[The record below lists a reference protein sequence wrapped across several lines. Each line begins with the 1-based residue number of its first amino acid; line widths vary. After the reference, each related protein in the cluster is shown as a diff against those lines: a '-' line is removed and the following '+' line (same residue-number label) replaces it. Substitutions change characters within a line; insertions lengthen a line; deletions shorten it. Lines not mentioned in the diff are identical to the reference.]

1 MRVVYENEN
10 NDENEDNNMEAENM
24 KLFNK
29 KITKKITKKMIVALL
44 VAAVSIAAIGCS
56 KKDASDS
63 DTQTTSKSTL
73 ESIKAKGTLVVG
85 TAPGYPPFEFI
96 KSTDGKSEV
105 VGADID
111 LANKVAEK
119 LGVKLEIKTMDFDSL
134 IPALVSD
141 KIDMAI
147 TGMTPTD
154 ERKKTIDFSDVYF
167 TGTNSLI
174 VKADFNKKA
183 ETADDLKQLKIGVQ
197 KGSTQE
203 ILAVEKLKVPNTK
216 SLLNIPDLVS
226 DLKNGNIEAVIASS
240 TVAKIN
246 EKQFEGIKVLD
257 IKGLSSS
264 DAGETAAIALKKGNN
279 EELLEEVNSL
289 IKELH
294 DSGEYDKILNKNIDI
309 AGQQNAEK

>member
-1 MRVVYENEN
+1 
-10 NDENEDNNMEAENM
+10 M
-24 KLFNK
+24 KLFN
-29 KITKKITKKMIVALL
+29 KKITKKMIVALL
-44 VAAVSIAAIGCS
+44 VAAVSITAIGCS
-56 KKDASDS
+56 KKDDSES

-203 ILAVEKLKVPNTK
+203 ILAVEKLKVPSTK

-279 EELLEEVNSL
+279 EELLTEVNSL

>member
-1 MRVVYENEN
+1 
-10 NDENEDNNMEAENM
+10 M
-24 KLFNK
+24 KLFN
-29 KITKKITKKMIVALL
+29 KKITKKMIVALL

-183 ETADDLKQLKIGVQ
+183 ETAGDLKQLKIGVQ

-279 EELLEEVNSL
+279 EELLKEVNSL

>member
-10 NDENEDNNMEAENM
+10 NDENEDNNMEVENM

-29 KITKKITKKMIVALL
+29 KITKKMIVALL
-44 VAAVSIAAIGCS
+44 VTAVSIAAIGCS

-279 EELLEEVNSL
+279 EELLKEVNSL

>member
-1 MRVVYENEN
+1 
-10 NDENEDNNMEAENM
+10 M
-24 KLFNK
+24 KLFN
-29 KITKKITKKMIVALL
+29 KKITKKMIVALL
-44 VAAVSIAAIGCS
+44 VVAVSITAIGCS
-56 KKDASDS
+56 KKDDS
-63 DTQTTSKSTL
+63 ESNTQTTSKSTL

-203 ILAVEKLKVPNTK
+203 ILAVEKLKVPSTK

-279 EELLEEVNSL
+279 EELLTELNSL

>member
-1 MRVVYENEN
+1 MKMKTMNEN
-10 NDENEDNNMEAENM
+10 NDENEDNNTEVENM

-29 KITKKITKKMIVALL
+29 KITKKMIVALL
-44 VAAVSIAAIGCS
+44 VVAVSITAIGCS
-56 KKDASDS
+56 KKDDS
-63 DTQTTSKSTL
+63 ESNTQTTSKSTL

-203 ILAVEKLKVPNTK
+203 ILAVEKLKVPSTK

-279 EELLEEVNSL
+279 EELLTEVNSL

>member
-10 NDENEDNNMEAENM
+10 NDENEDNNMEVENM
-24 KLFNK
+24 KLFNEK
-29 KITKKITKKMIVALL
+29 NTKKMIVALL

-203 ILAVEKLKVPNTK
+203 ILAVEKLKVPSTK

-279 EELLEEVNSL
+279 EELLTEVNSL

-294 DSGEYDKILNKNIDI
+294 DSGEYDEILNKNIDI

>member
-1 MRVVYENEN
+1 
-10 NDENEDNNMEAENM
+10 M
-24 KLFNK
+24 KLFN
-29 KITKKITKKMIVALL
+29 KKITKKMIVALL
-44 VAAVSIAAIGCS
+44 VVAVSITAIGCS
-56 KKDASDS
+56 KKDDS
-63 DTQTTSKSTL
+63 ESNTQTTSKSTL

-203 ILAVEKLKVPNTK
+203 ILAVEKLKVPSTK

-279 EELLEEVNSL
+279 EELLTEVNSL

>member
-10 NDENEDNNMEAENM
+10 NDENEDNNMEVENM
-24 KLFNK
+24 KLFNE
-29 KITKKITKKMIVALL
+29 KITKKMIVALL

-279 EELLEEVNSL
+279 EELLKEVNSL

-294 DSGEYDKILNKNIDI
+294 DSGEYDKILNKNIDV

>member
-10 NDENEDNNMEAENM
+10 NDENEDNNMEVENM
-24 KLFNK
+24 KLFNE
-29 KITKKITKKMIVALL
+29 KITKKMIVALL
-44 VAAVSIAAIGCS
+44 VAAVSITAIGCS
-56 KKDASDS
+56 KKDDSES

-203 ILAVEKLKVPNTK
+203 ILAVEKLKVPSTK

-279 EELLEEVNSL
+279 EELLTEVNSL

-309 AGQQNAEK
+309 AGQQNADK

>member
-10 NDENEDNNMEAENM
+10 NDENEDNNMEVENM
-24 KLFNK
+24 KLFNE
-29 KITKKITKKMIVALL
+29 KITKKMIVALL

-279 EELLEEVNSL
+279 EELLKEVNSL

-294 DSGEYDKILNKNIDI
+294 DSGEYDKILNENIDI
-309 AGQQNAEK
+309 AGQQNSEK

>member
-1 MRVVYENEN
+1 MKMKTMNEN
-10 NDENEDNNMEAENM
+10 NDENEDNNTEVENM

-29 KITKKITKKMIVALL
+29 KITKKMIVALL
-44 VAAVSIAAIGCS
+44 VVAVSITAIGCS
-56 KKDASDS
+56 KKDDS
-63 DTQTTSKSTL
+63 ESNTQTTSKSTL

-203 ILAVEKLKVPNTK
+203 ILAVEKLKVPSTK

-279 EELLEEVNSL
+279 EELLTELNSL

>member
-10 NDENEDNNMEAENM
+10 NDENEDNNMEVENM
-24 KLFNK
+24 KLFN
-29 KITKKITKKMIVALL
+29 KKITKKMIVALL

-279 EELLEEVNSL
+279 EELLKEVNSL

>member
-10 NDENEDNNMEAENM
+10 NDENEDNNMEVENM
-24 KLFNK
+24 KLFNE
-29 KITKKITKKMIVALL
+29 KITKKMIVALL

-56 KKDASDS
+56 KKGASDS

-294 DSGEYDKILNKNIDI
+294 DSGEYDKILNKNIDV

>member
-1 MRVVYENEN
+1 
-10 NDENEDNNMEAENM
+10 M

-29 KITKKITKKMIVALL
+29 KITKKMLAALL
-44 VAAVSIAAIGCS
+44 VATVSITAIGCS
-56 KKDASDS
+56 KKAASNS
-63 DTQTTSKSTL
+63 DTQATSKSTL

-119 LGVKLEIKTMDFDSL
+119 LGIKLEIKTMDFDSL

-154 ERKKTIDFSDVYF
+154 ERKKTIDFSEVYF

-183 ETADDLKQLKIGVQ
+183 EAVDDLKQLKIGVQ

-203 ILAVEKLKVPNTK
+203 ILAVEKLKVPSTK

-279 EELLEEVNSL
+279 EELLKEVNSL

-309 AGQQNAEK
+309 AGQQSAEK

>member
-10 NDENEDNNMEAENM
+10 NDENEDNNMEVENM
-24 KLFNK
+24 KLFNE
-29 KITKKITKKMIVALL
+29 KITKKMIVALL

-56 KKDASDS
+56 KKGASDS

-279 EELLEEVNSL
+279 EELLKEVNSL

>member
-1 MRVVYENEN
+1 MKTMNEN
-10 NDENEDNNMEAENM
+10 NDENEDNNTEVENM

-29 KITKKITKKMIVALL
+29 KITKKMIVALL
-44 VAAVSIAAIGCS
+44 VVAVSITAIGCS
-56 KKDASDS
+56 KKDDS
-63 DTQTTSKSTL
+63 ESNTQTTSKSTL

-203 ILAVEKLKVPNTK
+203 ILAVEKLKVPSTK

-279 EELLEEVNSL
+279 EELLTEVNSL

-294 DSGEYDKILNKNIDI
+294 DSGEYDKILNKNIDT

>member
-10 NDENEDNNMEAENM
+10 NDENEDNNMEVENM
-24 KLFNK
+24 KLFNEK
-29 KITKKITKKMIVALL
+29 NTKKMIVALL

-203 ILAVEKLKVPNTK
+203 ILAVEKLKVPSTK

-226 DLKNGNIEAVIASS
+226 DLKNGNIEAVVASS

-279 EELLEEVNSL
+279 EELLTEVNSL

-294 DSGEYDKILNKNIDI
+294 DSGEYDEILNKNIDI

>member
-10 NDENEDNNMEAENM
+10 NDENEDNNMEVENM
-24 KLFNK
+24 KLFNE
-29 KITKKITKKMIVALL
+29 KITKKMIVALL

-63 DTQTTSKSTL
+63 DTQITSKSTL

-203 ILAVEKLKVPNTK
+203 ILAVEKLKVPSTK

-279 EELLEEVNSL
+279 EELLKEVNSL

>member
-10 NDENEDNNMEAENM
+10 NDENEDNNMEVENM
-24 KLFNK
+24 KLFN
-29 KITKKITKKMIVALL
+29 KKITKKMIVALL

>member
-10 NDENEDNNMEAENM
+10 NDENEDNNMEVENM
-24 KLFNK
+24 KLFNEK
-29 KITKKITKKMIVALL
+29 NTKKMIVALL

-56 KKDASDS
+56 KKDDSES
-63 DTQTTSKSTL
+63 DTQTTSKSTF

-203 ILAVEKLKVPNTK
+203 ILAVEKLKVPSTK

-279 EELLEEVNSL
+279 EELLTEVNSL

-294 DSGEYDKILNKNIDI
+294 DSGEYDEILNKNIDI

>member
-1 MRVVYENEN
+1 
-10 NDENEDNNMEAENM
+10 M
-24 KLFNK
+24 KLFN
-29 KITKKITKKMIVALL
+29 KKITKKMIVALL
-44 VAAVSIAAIGCS
+44 VVAVSITAIGCS
-56 KKDASDS
+56 KKDDS
-63 DTQTTSKSTL
+63 ESNTQTISKSTL

-203 ILAVEKLKVPNTK
+203 ILAVEKLKVPSTK

-279 EELLEEVNSL
+279 EELLTEVNSL

>member
-1 MRVVYENEN
+1 
-10 NDENEDNNMEAENM
+10 M
-24 KLFNK
+24 KLFN
-29 KITKKITKKMIVALL
+29 KKITKKMIVALL
-44 VAAVSIAAIGCS
+44 VVAVSITAIGCS
-56 KKDASDS
+56 KKDDS
-63 DTQTTSKSTL
+63 ESNTQTTSKSTL

-154 ERKKTIDFSDVYF
+154 ERKKIIDFSDVYF

-203 ILAVEKLKVPNTK
+203 ILAVEKLKVPSTK

-279 EELLEEVNSL
+279 EELLTKVNSL

>member
-1 MRVVYENEN
+1 
-10 NDENEDNNMEAENM
+10 M
-24 KLFNK
+24 KLFN
-29 KITKKITKKMIVALL
+29 KKITKKMIVALL

-203 ILAVEKLKVPNTK
+203 ILAVEKLKVPSTK

-279 EELLEEVNSL
+279 EELLTEVNSL

>member
-1 MRVVYENEN
+1 
-10 NDENEDNNMEAENM
+10 M
-24 KLFNK
+24 KLFN
-29 KITKKITKKMIVALL
+29 KKITKKMIVALL
-44 VAAVSIAAIGCS
+44 VVAVSITAIGCS
-56 KKDASDS
+56 KKDDSES

-203 ILAVEKLKVPNTK
+203 ILAVEKLKVPSTK

-264 DAGETAAIALKKGNN
+264 DAGETAAIALKRGNN
-279 EELLEEVNSL
+279 EELLTEVNSL

>member
-1 MRVVYENEN
+1 
-10 NDENEDNNMEAENM
+10 M
-24 KLFNK
+24 KLFN
-29 KITKKITKKMIVALL
+29 KKITKKMIVALL
-44 VAAVSIAAIGCS
+44 VVAVSITAIGCS
-56 KKDASDS
+56 KKDDS
-63 DTQTTSKSTL
+63 ESNTQTTSKSTL

-203 ILAVEKLKVPNTK
+203 ILAVEKLKVPSTK

-279 EELLEEVNSL
+279 EELLTEVNSL

-294 DSGEYDKILNKNIDI
+294 DSGEYDKILNKNIDT

>member
-1 MRVVYENEN
+1 
-10 NDENEDNNMEAENM
+10 M
-24 KLFNK
+24 KLFN
-29 KITKKITKKMIVALL
+29 KKITKKMIVALL
-44 VAAVSIAAIGCS
+44 VVAVSITAIGCS
-56 KKDASDS
+56 KKDDSES

-203 ILAVEKLKVPNTK
+203 ILAVEKLKVPSTK

-279 EELLEEVNSL
+279 EELLTEVNSL

>member
-10 NDENEDNNMEAENM
+10 NDENEDNNMEVENM
-24 KLFNK
+24 KLFN
-29 KITKKITKKMIVALL
+29 KKITKKMIVALL

-73 ESIKAKGTLVVG
+73 ESIKAKGILVVG

-96 KSTDGKSEV
+96 KSNDGKSEV

-279 EELLEEVNSL
+279 EELLKEVNSL

>member
-10 NDENEDNNMEAENM
+10 NDENEDNNMEVENM
-24 KLFNK
+24 KLFNE
-29 KITKKITKKMIVALL
+29 KITKKMIVALL

>member
-10 NDENEDNNMEAENM
+10 NDENEDNNMEVENM
-24 KLFNK
+24 KLFNE
-29 KITKKITKKMIVALL
+29 KITKKMIVALL

-63 DTQTTSKSTL
+63 DTQITSKSTL

-257 IKGLSSS
+257 IKGLSSY

>member
-10 NDENEDNNMEAENM
+10 NDENEDNNMEVENM
-24 KLFNK
+24 KLFN
-29 KITKKITKKMIVALL
+29 KKITKKMIVALL

-183 ETADDLKQLKIGVQ
+183 ETAGDLKQLKIGVQ

-279 EELLEEVNSL
+279 EELLKEVNSL

>member
-10 NDENEDNNMEAENM
+10 NDENEDNNMEVENM
-24 KLFNK
+24 KLFNE
-29 KITKKITKKMIVALL
+29 KITKKMIVALL

-279 EELLEEVNSL
+279 EELLKEVNSL

>member
-1 MRVVYENEN
+1 
-10 NDENEDNNMEAENM
+10 M
-24 KLFNK
+24 KLFN
-29 KITKKITKKMIVALL
+29 KKITKKMIVALL
-44 VAAVSIAAIGCS
+44 VVAVSITAIGCS
-56 KKDASDS
+56 KKDDSES

-203 ILAVEKLKVPNTK
+203 ILAVEKLKVPSTK

-279 EELLEEVNSL
+279 EELLTKVNSL

>member
-1 MRVVYENEN
+1 MKMKTMNEN
-10 NDENEDNNMEAENM
+10 NDENEDNNTEVENM

-29 KITKKITKKMIVALL
+29 KITKKMIVALL
-44 VAAVSIAAIGCS
+44 VVAVSITAIGCS
-56 KKDASDS
+56 KKDDS
-63 DTQTTSKSTL
+63 ESNTQTTSKSTL

-203 ILAVEKLKVPNTK
+203 ILAVEKLKVPSTK

-279 EELLEEVNSL
+279 EELLTEVNSL

-294 DSGEYDKILNKNIDI
+294 DSGEYDKILNKNIDT